1 MTYGSSITDVY
12 RQAGVY
18 AGRILNGETTAD
30 LPVLQPTKFE
40 LVINLNTAKALGLK
54 VPPTLLAPRRRGDR
68 MRRRE
73 FITLLGGAAAAWP
86 LAARAQQAARP
97 PRMAMF
103 HPAIPPALLTETG
116 GGSAWRAF
124 FGELR
129 RLGYVEGQSLI
140 IERYWAEGRH
150 DRYAEVAREIVTR
163 NPDVIVTGTNP
174 VVTVFKAATGTIP
187 IVAFMLDPLQAGLM
201 TNLHRPGGNLTG
213 ITLDA
218 GIEIWGKRLEF
229 LKEAIPSMQK
239 AVFLGMRGG
248 WEGSVGQVLRDAA
261 ARLGISLA
269 FVFPQEGKPSEI
281 ERVFDAIAEQ
291 RPDAVLVSGEGDL
304 YANRQLIAELAVKK
318 RLPTICPYR
327 DYVEAGAL
335 MGYALDLS
343 ELFRRLA
350 DDVHKILKGAKP
362 GDIPIYQATKFELLI
377 NLKTA
382 KAFALTLPPA
392 LLARADEVIE

>member
-1 MTYGSSITDVY
+1 MAV
-12 RQAGVY
+12 
-18 AGRILNGETTAD
+18 
-30 LPVLQPTKFE
+30 
-40 LVINLNTAKALGLK
+40 
-54 VPPTLLAPRRRGDR
+54 
-68 MRRRE
+68 RRRE
-73 FITLLGGAAAAWP
+73 FITLLGGAAVAWP

-97 PRMAMF
+97 SLLAMF

-129 RLGYVEGQSLI
+129 RLGYVEGENLI
-140 IERYWAEGRH
+140 IDRYSAEGRH
-150 DRYAEVAREIVTR
+150 ERYAEVAREIVSR

-174 VVTVFKAATGTIP
+174 VVTVFKAATSTIP
-187 IVAFMLDPLQAGLM
+187 VVAFMLDPLQAGLI
-201 TNLHRPGGNLTG
+201 TNLNRPGGNLTG

-218 GIEIWGKRLEF
+218 GIEIWGKRLEI
-229 LKEAIPSMQK
+229 LKEAIPSTTK

-248 WEGSVGQVLRDAA
+248 WEGTSGQVLQDAA
-261 ARLGISLA
+261 SQLGISLV
-269 FVFPQEGKPSEI
+269 FIFPQEGKPAEI
-281 ERVFDAIAEQ
+281 ERIFAAIEEQ

-304 YANRQLIAELAVKK
+304 YANRQLIAELAQKK

-335 MGYALDLS
+335 MGYALDLP
-343 ELFRRLA
+343 ELFRRMA

-382 KAFALTLPPA
+382 RAFALTLPPT